1 MDANLLNALSG
12 QMADAVERIA
22 QSLVM
27 VNGRPRQPATG
38 IAYAADLVLTADHVL
53 EREDNLTVQTH
64 DNRVLGA
71 QIVGRDAS
79 TDLAVLRVQALGVPA
94 ATAAATA
101 RIGQLALAVGRPS
114 SDGVMAS
121 LGVVS
126 KIGGPMRTGRI
137 GATLERYIQTDATP
151 YPGFSGGA
159 LVDVTGAA
167 FGLLTTGFSRGPGG
181 VFGRGAALVIPMDI
195 ALKVA
200 NTLTKQG
207 YVKRGYLGIVSQQ
220 VKLPP
225 AQRSEAQ
232 EYGLLVV
239 RVEENSPAEKGGLL
253 IGDILLAVEG
263 QPINDADDLMAA
275 LHGDRVGKPVA
286 VRVSRGGVAQ
296 TLTVVV
302 GQKS

>member
-1 MDANLLNALSG
+1 MLTSLSN

-22 QSLVM
+22 KSLVM

-38 IAYAADLVLTADHVL
+38 IAYADGLVLTADHVL
-53 EREDNLTVQTH
+53 EREDNLTIQTH

-79 TDLAVLRVQALGVPA
+79 TDLAVLRVQGLNVPL
-94 ATAAATA
+94 AAAAAEA
-101 RIGQLALAVGRPS
+101 RVGQLALAVGRPS
-114 SDGVMAS
+114 PDGVMAS

-126 KIGGPMRTGRI
+126 KIGGPVRMGRS
-137 GATLERYIQTDATP
+137 GATLERYLQTDATP

-159 LVDVTGAA
+159 LVDANGAA
-167 FGLLTTGFSRGPGG
+167 FGLLTTGF
-181 VFGRGAALVIPMDI
+181 GRGAAIVIPMDV

-225 AQRSEAQ
+225 AQRSDAQ

-286 VRVSRGGVAQ
+286 VRVSRGGITQ

>member
-1 MDANLLNALSG
+1 MTQTDHALAALSA

-22 QSLVM
+22 KSLVM

-38 IAYAADLVLTADHVL
+38 IAYADDLVLTADHVL
-53 EREDNLTVQTH
+53 EREESLTVQTH

-79 TDLAVLRVQALGVPA
+79 TDLAVLRVSGLNVPLA
-94 ATAAATA
+94 VAAAQA
-101 RIGQLALAVGRPS
+101 RVGQLALAVGRPS
-114 SDGVMAS
+114 PDGVMAS

-126 KIGGPMRTGRI
+126 KVGGPVRMGRG

-159 LVDVTGAA
+159 LIDATGAA
-167 FGLLTTGFSRGPGG
+167 FGLLTTGF
-181 VFGRGAALVIPMDI
+181 GRGAAIVIPMEV

-200 NTLTKQG
+200 GMLTRQG

-232 EYGLLVV
+232 EYGLLIV
-239 RVEENSPAEKGGLL
+239 RVEEGSPAERGGLL
-253 IGDILLAVEG
+253 VGDILLAVEG
-263 QPINDADDLMAA
+263 QPINDADDLVAA
-275 LHGDRVGKPVA
+275 LHGDRVGKPVT
-286 VRVSRGGVAQ
+286 VRISRGGIPQ
-296 TLTVVV
+296 TVTVVV
-302 GQKS
+302 GQKG

>member
-1 MDANLLNALSG
+1 
-12 QMADAVERIA
+12 MADAVERIA
-22 QSLVM
+22 KSLVM

-38 IAYAADLVLTADHVL
+38 IAYAGDFVLTADHVL

-79 TDLAVLRVQALGVPA
+79 TDLAVLRVQGLSVPV
-94 ATAAATA
+94 AAAAAEA
-101 RIGQLALAVGRPS
+101 RVGQIALAVGRPS
-114 SDGVMAS
+114 PDGVMAS
-121 LGVVS
+121 LGIVS
-126 KIGGPMRTGRI
+126 KIGGPVRMGRSS
-137 GATLERYIQTDATP
+137 ATLERYIQTDATP

-159 LVDVTGAA
+159 LVDATGAA
-167 FGLLTTGFSRGPGG
+167 FGLLTTGF
-181 VFGRGAALVIPMDI
+181 GRGAAIVIPMDV

-200 NTLTKQG
+200 GTLTKQG

-220 VKLPP
+220 VKLSP
-225 AQRSEAQ
+225 AQRSDAQ

-253 IGDILLAVEG
+253 IGDILLAIEG
-263 QPINDADDLMAA
+263 QPINDADDLIAA
-275 LHGDRVGKPVA
+275 LQGDRVGKPVA

>member
-1 MDANLLNALSG
+1 MLSAFSN

-22 QSLVM
+22 KSLVM
-27 VNGRPRQPATG
+27 VNGRARQPATG
-38 IAYAADLVLTADHVL
+38 IAYAEELVLTADHVL
-53 EREDNLTVQTH
+53 ERENNLTVQTH

-71 QIVGRDAS
+71 QIAGRDGS
-79 TDLAVLRVQALGVPA
+79 TDLAVLRVQGLGVPL
-94 ATAAATA
+94 ATAAAEA
-101 RIGQLALAVGRPS
+101 RVGQLALAVGRPS
-114 SDGVMAS
+114 PDGVMAS

-126 KIGGPMRTGRI
+126 KVGGALRAGRS
-137 GATLERYIQTDATP
+137 GAILERYIQTDAIP

-167 FGLLTTGFSRGPGG
+167 FGLLTTGL
-181 VFGRGAALVIPMDI
+181 VRGAAIVVPMDI

-200 NTLTKQG
+200 GALTKQG

-225 AQRSEAQ
+225 SQRSDAQ

-239 RVEENSPAEKGGLL
+239 RVEENSPAERGGLL

-275 LHGDRVGKPVA
+275 LHGDRVGKPVT
-286 VRVSRGGVAQ
+286 VRVSRGGIAQ
-296 TLTVVV
+296 MLTVVV
-302 GQKS
+302 GQKG

>member
-1 MDANLLNALSG
+1 MTQTDSMLVALSR

-22 QSLVM
+22 MSLVM
-27 VNGRPRQPATG
+27 VSGRPRQPATG
-38 IAYAADLVLTADHVL
+38 IAYDDELVLTADHVL
-53 EREDNLTVQTH
+53 EREDRLTVQTY

-71 QIVGRDAS
+71 QIVGRDSS
-79 TDLAVLRVQALGVPA
+79 TDLAVLRVKGLNVPI
-94 ATAAATA
+94 AAAAAEA
-101 RIGQLALAVGRPS
+101 RVGQLGLAVGRPS
-114 SDGVMAS
+114 PEGVMAS

-126 KIGGPMRTGRI
+126 KIGGPLRMGR
-137 GATLERYIQTDATP
+137 GSVALERYIQTDATP

-167 FGLLTTGFSRGPGG
+167 FGLLTTGF
-181 VFGRGAALVIPMDI
+181 GRGAAIVIPMDL

-200 NTLTKQG
+200 GMLTKQG

-220 VKLPP
+220 VRLPP
-225 AQRSEAQ
+225 AQRSDAQ

-253 IGDILLAVEG
+253 VGDILLAVEG
-263 QPINDADDLMAA
+263 QPINDADDLVAA
-275 LHGDRVGKPVA
+275 LHGDRIGKPVA
-286 VRVSRGGVAQ
+286 VRVSRGGIPQ

-302 GQKS
+302 GQKG

>member
-1 MDANLLNALSG
+1 MDVNMLNALSD

-22 QSLVM
+22 KSLVM

-38 IAYAADLVLTADHVL
+38 IAYAEDLVLTADHVL

-64 DNRVLGA
+64 DNRVLGV

-79 TDLAVLRVQALGVPA
+79 TDLAVLRVQGLSVTF
-94 ATAAATA
+94 ATAAAKA
-101 RIGQLALAVGRPS
+101 RVGQLALAVGRPS
-114 SDGVMAS
+114 PDGVMAS

-126 KIGGPMRTGRI
+126 KVGSSLRI
-137 GATLERYIQTDATP
+137 GRSGAILERYIQTDAIP

-159 LVDVTGAA
+159 LVDVAGAA
-167 FGLLTTGFSRGPGG
+167 FGLLTTGL
-181 VFGRGAALVIPMDI
+181 VRGAAVVIPMDI

-200 NTLTKQG
+200 GTLTKQG

-225 AQRSEAQ
+225 AQRSDTQ

-275 LHGDRVGKPVA
+275 LHGDRVGNPVA

>member
-1 MDANLLNALSG
+1 
-12 QMADAVERIA
+12 
-22 QSLVM
+22 
-27 VNGRPRQPATG
+27 
-38 IAYAADLVLTADHVL
+38 
-53 EREDNLTVQTH
+53 
-64 DNRVLGA
+64 
-71 QIVGRDAS
+71 
-79 TDLAVLRVQALGVPA
+79 
-94 ATAAATA
+94 
-101 RIGQLALAVGRPS
+101 
-114 SDGVMAS
+114 
-121 LGVVS
+121 
-126 KIGGPMRTGRI
+126 
-137 GATLERYIQTDATP
+137 
-151 YPGFSGGA
+151 
-159 LVDVTGAA
+159 
-167 FGLLTTGFSRGPGG
+167 
-181 VFGRGAALVIPMDI
+181 MDI

>member
-1 MDANLLNALSG
+1 MDANMLDALSN

-22 QSLVM
+22 KSLVM

-38 IAYAADLVLTADHVL
+38 IAYADDFVLTADHVL

-71 QIVGRDAS
+71 QIVGRDTS
-79 TDLAVLRVQALGVPA
+79 TDLAVLRVQGLNVPV
-94 ATAAATA
+94 AAAAAEA
-101 RIGQLALAVGRPS
+101 RVGQLALAVGRPS
-114 SDGVMAS
+114 PDGVMAS
-121 LGVVS
+121 LGIVS
-126 KIGGPMRTGRI
+126 KIGGPVRMGRG

-159 LVDVTGAA
+159 LVNATGAA
-167 FGLLTTGFSRGPGG
+167 FGLLTTGF
-181 VFGRGAALVIPMDI
+181 GRGAAIVIPMDV

-200 NTLTKQG
+200 GTLTKQG

-225 AQRSEAQ
+225 AQRSDAQ

-253 IGDILLAVEG
+253 IGDILLTIEG
-263 QPINDADDLMAA
+263 QPINDADDLIAA
-275 LHGDRVGKPVA
+275 LQGDRVGRPVA

>member
-1 MDANLLNALSG
+1 MDANMLTSLSN

-22 QSLVM
+22 KSLVM

-38 IAYAADLVLTADHVL
+38 IAYADELVLTADHVV

-64 DNRVLGA
+64 DTRVLGA

-79 TDLAVLRVQALGVPA
+79 TDLAVLRVQGLNVPV
-94 ATAAATA
+94 ATAAAEA
-101 RIGQLALAVGRPS
+101 RVGQLALAVGRPS
-114 SDGVMAS
+114 PDGVMAS

-126 KIGGPMRTGRI
+126 KIGGPVRMSRS
-137 GATLERYIQTDATP
+137 GATLERYLQTDATP

-159 LVDVTGAA
+159 LVDATGAA
-167 FGLLTTGFSRGPGG
+167 FGLLTTGF
-181 VFGRGAALVIPMDI
+181 GRGAAIVIPMDV

-220 VKLPP
+220 VKLPL
-225 AQRSEAQ
+225 AQRSDGQ

-275 LHGDRVGKPVA
+275 LHGDRVGKPVT
-286 VRVSRGGVAQ
+286 VRVSRGGVVQ
-296 TLTVVV
+296 MLTVVV